1 MIAAAMGRR
10 KTKDDG
16 FRGGTGTGQRA
27 TLPYDR
33 AFVVQFTAE
42 TSNRLER
49 AAGRVEHLQTGR
61 RSRFASIDEFV
72 ACVAALL
79 DDHTKTSS
87 KRSPVA
93 GRKGRARPN
102 ASGDGASSAP

>member
-16 FRGGTGTGQRA
+16 FRGGTDTGQR
-27 TLPYDR
+27 TPLPYER

-42 TSNRLER
+42 TSARLER

-61 RSRFASIDEFV
+61 RSRFASIDEFL

-79 DDHTKTSS
+79 DDHTKTSP
-87 KRSPVA
+87 KRTAAA
-93 GRKGRARPN
+93 GRKGRARPK
-102 ASGDGASSAP
+102 ASGEGASSAP

>member
-16 FRGGTGTGQRA
+16 FRGGTDTGQRA
-27 TLPYDR
+27 ILPYDR

-42 TSNRLER
+42 TSARLER

-61 RSRFASIDEFV
+61 RSRFASIDEFL

-79 DDHTKTSS
+79 YDHTKTSPT
-87 KRSPVA
+87 RSAAA
-93 GRKGRARPN
+93 GRKGRVRRKP
-102 ASGDGASSAP
+102 SGDGASSSP

>member
-1 MIAAAMGRR
+1 MMATAMGRP

-16 FRGGTGTGQRA
+16 FRGGTDTGQRG

-42 TSNRLER
+42 TSTRLKR

-61 RSRFASIDEFV
+61 RSRFASIDEFL

-79 DDHTKTSS
+79 DDHTKTTP
-87 KRSPVA
+87 KRSAAA

-102 ASGDGASSAP
+102 ASGDGASNAP

>member
-16 FRGGTGTGQRA
+16 FRGSDAGQRA
-27 TLPYDR
+27 ILPYDR

-42 TSNRLER
+42 TSARLER

-61 RSRFASIDEFV
+61 RSRFASIDEFF

-79 DDHTKTSS
+79 DDHTKTSPT
-87 KRSPVA
+87 RSAAA
-93 GRKGRARPN
+93 GRKGRLPRK
-102 ASGDGASSAP
+102 ASGDGASSSP

>member
-16 FRGGTGTGQRA
+16 FRGGTDTAQRA

-61 RSRFASIDEFV
+61 RSRFASIDEFL

-79 DDHTKTSS
+79 DDHTKTSP
-87 KRSPVA
+87 KRSSAA

-102 ASGDGASSAP
+102 ASVDGASSAP

>member
-1 MIAAAMGRR
+1 MIAAEMGRP

-16 FRGGTGTGQRA
+16 FRGGMDTGQRA

-42 TSNRLER
+42 TGARLER

-61 RSRFASIDEFV
+61 RSRFASIDEFL

-79 DDHTKTSS
+79 DDHTKTSP
-87 KRSPVA
+87 KRGAAA
-93 GRKGRARPN
+93 GRKGRARPK
-102 ASGDGASSAP
+102 ASGDSTSTSR